1 METDP
6 DLAPLLTDPRFSA
19 LFNEWRTRRADL
31 N

>member
-6 DLAPLLTDPRFSA
+6 DLSPLQHDPRFAA
-19 LFNEWRTRRADL
+19 LFNEWRTKRADL